1 MHPLSYLIMKGR
13 PWFPKPISNQKSNI
27 MKSEQSNL
35 ANAEAQTGTEG
46 YNRRKFLSALGL
58 GTAGA
63 ALLTSCG
70 HNDFYDQFRKNDG
83 ATIDFKDDI
92 GILNYAYAL
101 EQLEAAFYTEV
112 VAKSGSVFSASQNA
126 FFNDIKLHEI
136 AHREFFKKALG
147 SNAIGNLEVNFSSVN
162 FMNKDS
168 VLATAKAF
176 EDLGVAAY
184 NGAGYKIMTEAY
196 LVIAGQIVS
205 VEARHAAWVRDQ
217 ISNGSFSDLNS
228 LSALGADNSKG
239 LDAALPPSQVLP
251 IAANFIKTKLDIKNL
266 F

>member
-1 MHPLSYLIMKGR
+1 
-13 PWFPKPISNQKSNI
+13 
-27 MKSEQSNL
+27 MKSEQANL
-35 ANAEAQTGTEG
+35 TTSGAGAGKEG
-46 YNRRKFLSALGL
+46 YNRRKFLSALGM

-70 HNDFYDQFRKNDG
+70 HNDWYDQFRNNNNNTNA
-83 ATIDFKDDI
+83 ATLDFKDDI

-112 VAKSGSVFSASQNA
+112 VAKSSSVFSASQNA

-147 SNAIGNLEVNFSSVN
+147 SNAIGNLEVDFSSVN
-162 FMNKDS
+162 FTSKDS

-239 LDAALPPSQVLP
+239 LDAALPPSKVLP
-251 IAANFIKTKLDIKNL
+251 IAATFIKTKIDVKNV

>member
-1 MHPLSYLIMKGR
+1 
-13 PWFPKPISNQKSNI
+13 
-27 MKSEQSNL
+27 MKSEQENL
-35 ANAEAQTGTEG
+35 STSGTPTAKEG
-46 YNRRKFLSALGL
+46 YNRRKFLSALGI

-63 ALLTSCG
+63 ALVTSCG
-70 HNDFYDQFRKNDG
+70 RNDWYDQFRGDNKNNG
-83 ATIDFKDDI
+83 ATLDFKDDI

-112 VAKSGSVFSASQNA
+112 VAKSSAVFSASQNA
-126 FFNDIKLHEI
+126 FLNDIKLHEI

-147 SNAIGNLEVNFSSVN
+147 SNAIGNLEVDFSSVN
-162 FMNKDS
+162 FNSKDS

-228 LSALGADNSKG
+228 LTALGADNSKG
-239 LDAALPPSQVLP
+239 LDAALPPSKVLP
-251 IAANFIKTKLDIKNL
+251 IAATYIKTKIEVKNA